1 MVCEERKDSI
11 RAGGVMMPMEDK
23 VFDLLLQS
31 ITELR
36 QDIKT
41 LNDRLLVVDRAFNE
55 RIVTVENKIAW
66 YAGGI
71 SVLVLVL
78 SYIAPLIVGK
88 MV

>member
-1 MVCEERKDSI
+1 
-11 RAGGVMMPMEDK
+11 MMPMEDK

-36 QDIKT
+36 QDIKK
-41 LNDRLLVVDRAFNE
+41 LNDRLLVVDKAFNE

-78 SYIAPLIVGK
+78 SYVAPLIVGK